1 MVHECGNR
9 AHARFDYTLEA
20 LIRLRVLR
28 IFVYTMPGDHPREK
42 AFFHHQSSAVE
53 QRFHLQEEESA
64 IPVLAPDKVQSR
76 SISTGS
82 SSILESRVSLDDT
95 QGRTFI
101 QLAIPNPDSAESR
114 PAQFLSIPLPEEVI
128 VDRESVAVV
137 LRSDHVEIKLS
148 ILASLGDGNWNNS
161 SLGGHGARTPAQSG
175 GQLAC
180 GGCGELLVEKN
191 LQ

>member
-1 MVHECGNR
+1 MVDKCGNS
-9 AHARFDYTLEA
+9 AHARFEYTLEA

-28 IFVYTMPGDHPREK
+28 IFVYTTPGGHPRESI
-42 AFFHHQSSAVE
+42 FHHHQSSAAE
-53 QRFHLQEEESA
+53 QRFHLHEDESA
-64 IPVLAPDKVQSR
+64 PPVLASDKVQSP
-76 SISTGS
+76 SISTLS
-82 SSILESRVSLDDT
+82 SLLCESRVSLDDT

-101 QLAIPNPDSAESR
+101 QLAIPHSDSADSR
-114 PAQFLSIPLPEEVI
+114 PAQFLRIPLPEEVI
-128 VDRESVAVV
+128 VDRESVAVL
-137 LRSDHVEIKLS
+137 LRSDHVEIKLC

-161 SLGGHGARTPAQSG
+161 SLGGHGARTLAQPG